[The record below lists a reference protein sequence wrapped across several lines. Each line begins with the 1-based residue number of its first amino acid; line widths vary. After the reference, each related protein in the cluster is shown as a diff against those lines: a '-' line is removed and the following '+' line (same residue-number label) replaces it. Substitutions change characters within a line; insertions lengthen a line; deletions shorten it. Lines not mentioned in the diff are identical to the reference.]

1 MKSKRNIALE
11 CSKSCVDVLQKAKIC
26 FNFAYNGKQDIG
38 IKLRIINYLIQH
50 KHLRRDRP
58 KTLGTS
64 DMELFFINK

>member
-1 MKSKRNIALE
+1 M
-11 CSKSCVDVLQKAKIC
+11 LQKTKIC

>member
-1 MKSKRNIALE
+1 M
-11 CSKSCVDVLQKAKIC
+11 
-26 FNFAYNGKQDIG
+26 FNFAYNGKQETG
-38 IKLRIINYLIQH
+38 IKLSIINYFIQR